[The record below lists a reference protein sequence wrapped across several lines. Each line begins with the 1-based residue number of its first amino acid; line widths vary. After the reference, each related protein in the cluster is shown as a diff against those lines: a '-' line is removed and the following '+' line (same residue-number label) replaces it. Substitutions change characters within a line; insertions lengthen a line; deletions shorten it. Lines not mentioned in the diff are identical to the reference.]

1 MSPKIHVVWCHS
13 RLVRCQMSFTK
24 KSFLLST
31 LLLSA
36 CIQKGPNPVDPYEQ
50 SNRKI
55 HAFNLVFDKLVLK
68 PPAKLYTAI
77 VPPPIRKGI
86 NNVYRNINL
95 CPTIANDLL
104 QADFTQTFK
113 DTWRLII
120 NSSLG
125 IGGIFDPASTC
136 QLPAHTND
144 LGLTFAK
151 WGDKSSPFVI
161 IPFLGPSTIRDGMGM
176 LFDTLLT
183 PYFYIPQDATIYGIL
198 ALRYVDLRSQLFD
211 TEKLMEQSLD
221 QYAFLRD
228 AYLQN
233 RNYLITGKQENAS
246 ESLYVAE

>member
-1 MSPKIHVVWCHS
+1 
-13 RLVRCQMSFTK
+13 MSFTK
-24 KSFLLST
+24 KSFLIST

-36 CIQKGPNPVDPYEQ
+36 CIQKGPNPVDPYEV

-55 HAFNLVFDKLVLK
+55 HAFNLAFDRMVLK

-77 VPPPIRKGI
+77 VPPPIRTGI

-104 QADFTQTFK
+104 QADFNQAIK
-113 DTWRLII
+113 DSWRLVI
-120 NSSLG
+120 NSTLG
-125 IGGIFDPASTC
+125 IGGIFDPATSC
-136 QLPAHTND
+136 NLPAHTND

-151 WGDKSSPFVI
+151 WGDKNSPYIV
-161 IPFLGPSTIRDGMGM
+161 IPFLGPSTIRDGMGI
-176 LFDTLLT
+176 LFDTLFT
-183 PYFYIPQDATIYGIL
+183 PYFYIPQDAIIYGIL

-211 TEKLMEQSLD
+211 TERLMEQSLD

-233 RNYLITGKQENAS
+233 RSYLITGKQENAS
-246 ESLYVAE
+246 ESLYVEE